1 MDEVPLDEL
10 LAQRRKPAAHRHPT
24 RQHHDAVPLA
34 ERDRGESQR
43 ADIRRERRLP
53 PYLAEYGL
61 VRVRVRIRVTVRVRV
76 RVRVTWKRR
85 GDMRKRPSGRVR
97 VRDRHLRAVRD
108 AAHPNPNLDPHPNP
122 SLNPS
127 RNPHPHP
134 HPDPNSNPKPTL

>member
-53 PYLAEYGL
+53 PYLTEYGL
-61 VRVRVRIRVTVRVRV
+61 VRVRVRVTVRFRLELGLGLPPYLAEYRLRDVLALCVRV
-76 RVRVTWKRR
+76 GCGTLGLVLAHGVSARV
-85 GDMRKRPSGRVR
+85 
-97 VRDRHLRAVRD
+97 
-108 AAHPNPNLDPHPNP
+108 DPASVGGLEEHAPG
-122 SLNPS
+122 
-127 RNPHPHP
+127 
-134 HPDPNSNPKPTL
+134 